1 MRAFVRDRLRLH
13 RERGATM
20 LEFALVLPLLVL
32 LVFGTAEAGL
42 GWTENNR
49 VEGAASTAARVGA
62 AAGQDAT
69 ADEQI
74 LIALK
79 ASLTPESLANLD
91 RVIIF
96 KPANADGGLPAS
108 CNKPTGSTSQVGVN
122 GSCNSYSGAGVRA
135 VTSDTATT
143 DLGSNDDYWRGE
155 LRNDSLADP
164 PDYLGV
170 YVRTRH
176 DSKTGVGFGNFT
188 ITRTSIYRLQPDI
201 DG

>member
-1 MRAFVRDRLRLH
+1 MNLFHHPRTHGD
-13 RERGATM
+13 RGATM
-20 LEFALVLPLLVL
+20 LEFALVLPLLLL

-49 VEGAASTAARVGA
+49 VEGATSTAARVGA
-62 AAGQDAT
+62 VAGADST
-69 ADEQI
+69 ADAQI
-74 LIALK
+74 LVALK

-91 RVIIF
+91 RVIVF
-96 KPANADGGLPAS
+96 KSTATNGALPAN
-108 CNKPTGSTSQVGVN
+108 CNKPVGSTSQTGVN
-122 GSCNSYSGAGVRA
+122 GSCNTYTGATVRA
-135 VTSDTATT
+135 IVDASSS
-143 DLGSNDDYWRGE
+143 LGGAANHWSGVS
-155 LRNDSLADP
+155 RNDSLADP

-176 DSKTGVGFGNFT
+176 DSKTGAGFGNFT